1 MNRWA
6 IVNRPSGTR
15 TKTPNGASKLFPSHV
30 LLAGWF
36 VFAASAPARDGVIVG
51 TVVNASHA
59 KTPEAGSEVMLGIR
73 LGNEFV
79 PYDQT
84 KTDAQGRF
92 RFQRLPV
99 GSSYTY
105 RAGASRHGVHYPS
118 PPLELTAQRRAL
130 SVELSVCDAVAE
142 PCPLVIRRQE
152 VSLRHEP
159 GAVSVSESILVE
171 NPSSTCY
178 VGRAG
183 EEGGAPVTL
192 RLAIPSDFSRVT
204 FNEEFY
210 GRRFS
215 IADGKLVTAIPWPPG
230 KRELKFTYLLP
241 LQSRYRCWQR
251 PLDLP
256 CDSLRVQVEHAKP
269 EEVACSLKRVPDGQ
283 SGMMTFESDGN
294 TLPAGH
300 VLSVELGRLPV
311 PVMIYARW
319 AALAILAVAIGG
331 TSLAL
336 IRRRRSSRNPRA
348 AGDASPITATSDAVA
363 SPAGK
368 QSLRKPKRSSS
379 RRAA

>member
-1 MNRWA
+1 MN
-6 IVNRPSGTR
+6 GF
-15 TKTPNGASKLFPSHV
+15 NGDSTLFPSNV

-36 VFAASAPARDGVIVG
+36 VLAASAPARDGVIVG
-51 TVVNASHA
+51 TVINASRA

-79 PYDQT
+79 SYDQT
-84 KTDAQGRF
+84 KTDARGRF
-92 RFQRLPV
+92 RFERLSV

-105 RAGASRHGVHYPS
+105 RAGANRHGVHYPS
-118 PPLELTAQRRAL
+118 PPLELTAQRRSV
-130 SVELSVCDAVAE
+130 SVELAVCDAVAE

-159 GAVSVSESILVE
+159 GAVSVTESILVE

-183 EEGGAPVTL
+183 EEGGEPVTL
-192 RLAIPSDFSRVT
+192 QLAIPSDFSRVT

-230 KRELKFTYLLP
+230 KRELKFTYVLP
-241 LQSRYRCWQR
+241 LQNTYRRWQR

-256 CDSLRVQVEHAKP
+256 CDSLRVQVEHAGP
-269 EEVACSLKRVPDGQ
+269 EEVACNLKRGPNGQ
-283 SGMMTFESDGN
+283 SGMMVFESDAN

-311 PVMIYARW
+311 PLMAYARW
-319 AALAILAVAIGG
+319 TALAILAIAIAG
-331 TSLAL
+331 TSLAIL
-336 IRRRRSSRNPRA
+336 RRRRGSRNPGA
-348 AGDASPITATSDAVA
+348 AGDASPTTATSDAVA

-368 QSLRKPKRSSS
+368 QSLRRPKRSSS